1 MDERESKNIDAEGA
15 VIGEDAAADA
25 GEREKARGKSKDSV
39 ASLRK
44 ALAEEKAR
52 AEDYLANWQRTQAD
66 FVNYKRRVEQERDDI
81 RKHAKADLILDLLPV
96 MDDFERALGN
106 ASSDAVAQ
114 TWVDGV
120 ELIRR
125 KLKSTLEASGLSEI
139 KAVGEVFDP
148 NIHEAAMQV
157 DGDEGKVIEE
167 IRKGYRLHDRV
178 LRPSMVKVG
187 QGKSEV
193 MQEDA
198 ESKSVKQ
205 VQEESDG

>member
-1 MDERESKNIDAEGA
+1 MYDQESGNTDAEGT
-15 VIGEDAAADA
+15 VVGEDAAATPV
-25 GEREKARGKSKDSV
+25 EREKAKGKGKESI

-66 FVNYKRRVEQERDDI
+66 FMNYKRRVEQERDDI
-81 RKHAKADLILDLLPV
+81 RKHAKADLMLNLLPV
-96 MDDFERALGN
+96 LDDFERALAN
-106 ASSDAVAQ
+106 VSSDAVGH
-114 TWVDGV
+114 TWVNGV
-120 ELIRR
+120 ELIQR

-157 DGDEGKVIEE
+157 EGDEGKVIGE

-193 MQEDA
+193 TQEDA
-198 ESKSVKQ
+198 ERKSVKQ